1 MKPIASIGYG
11 GVCFN
16 RLGHVNPLNI
26 QKTMENQ
33 WEKPSI
39 NGGTSPCLMEKTTI
53 NGGPSPCLIGKKQ
66 AELEAGVASNMGQT
80 WS

>member
-1 MKPIASIGYG
+1 MG
-11 GVCFN
+11 
-16 RLGHVNPLNI
+16 
-26 QKTMENQ
+26 KT
-33 WEKPSI
+33 SI
-39 NGGTSPCLMEKTTI
+39 NGGTSPCLMEKNTI